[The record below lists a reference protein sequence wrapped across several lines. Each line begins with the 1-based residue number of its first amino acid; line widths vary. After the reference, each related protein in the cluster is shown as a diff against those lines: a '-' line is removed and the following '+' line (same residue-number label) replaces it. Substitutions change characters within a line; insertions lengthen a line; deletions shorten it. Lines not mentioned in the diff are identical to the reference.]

1 MGIIK
6 ISEMM
11 HENLRIASLA
21 FTRSMNAQAEHWM
34 KVGMLMEMHPD
45 LSHRDICQLLVKAS
59 TESNEQFDGIK
70 TLLND
75 GVTTRKS
82 VNEQ

>member
-11 HENLRIASLA
+11 HENLRIASMA

-82 VNEQ
+82 TNEQ

>member
-11 HENLRIASLA
+11 HENLRIASMA

-59 TESNEQFDGIK
+59 TESNDQFDGIK

-82 VNEQ
+82 TNEQ